1 MSTSRAAH
9 RYQAMDIQSMSPPD
23 LIVFLYST
31 LLAQL
36 HKAKQAME
44 TQEFEAR
51 DASMAKALAAI
62 EELIHGL
69 DCEVGGNFADN
80 MAALYAFWCKEL
92 VAIDLTSDATRV
104 DRLISMVAPLH
115 KAWSQAAATV
125 GASGASTAPH
135 DA

>member
-1 MSTSRAAH
+1 MSTRAAH
-9 RYQAMDIQSMSPPD
+9 RYQAMEVQSMSPPD
-23 LIVFLYST
+23 LIIFLYSI

-44 TQEFEAR
+44 TREFEAK
-51 DASMAKALAAI
+51 DASMAKALAVI

-69 DCEVGGNFADN
+69 DREVGGKFADD

-92 VAIDLTSDATRV
+92 VTIDGTSDATRL
-104 DRLISMVAPLH
+104 DQLISMVTPLYQ
-115 KAWSQAAATV
+115 AWSQAADTV
-125 GASGASTAPH
+125 GASRVSTVPQ

>member
-1 MSTSRAAH
+1 
-9 RYQAMDIQSMSPPD
+9 MDVQSMSPPD

-36 HKAKQAME
+36 HRAKKAIE

-69 DCEVGGNFADN
+69 DREVGGSFADN

-92 VAIDLTSDATRV
+92 VAIDLTSDATRLA
-104 DRLISMVAPLH
+104 RLISMVAPLH
-115 KAWSQAAATV
+115 QAWSKAASTV
-125 GASGASTAPH
+125 KASGASTIPS
-135 DA
+135 

>member
-1 MSTSRAAH
+1 MSTRATH

-23 LIVFLYST
+23 LIVFLYSI

-36 HKAKQAME
+36 HKAKKAMD
-44 TQEFEAR
+44 TREFEAR
-51 DASMAKALAAI
+51 DASIGKALAVI

-69 DCEVGGNFADN
+69 NCEVGGNFADN

-92 VAIDLTSDATRV
+92 VAINMTSDAIRL
-104 DRLISMVAPLH
+104 DRLISMVTPLH
-115 KAWSQAAATV
+115 KAWSQAADTV
-125 GASGASTAPH
+125 GASSVSTVPH

>member
-1 MSTSRAAH
+1 
-9 RYQAMDIQSMSPPD
+9 MSPPD
-23 LIVFLYST
+23 LIVFLYSI

-36 HKAKQAME
+36 HRAKQAME

-51 DASMAKALAAI
+51 DASMSRALAVV

-69 DCEVGGNFADN
+69 NCEVGGNFAEN

-92 VAIDLTSDATRV
+92 VAINVASDAIRM
-104 DRLISMVAPLH
+104 DRLISMVTPLH
-115 KAWSQAAATV
+115 EAWSQAADTV
-125 GASGASTAPH
+125 GASCGSTVLH

>member
-1 MSTSRAAH
+1 
-9 RYQAMDIQSMSPPD
+9 MSPPD

-36 HKAKQAME
+36 HRAKQAME

-92 VAIDLTSDATRV
+92 VAISATSNTTRV

-115 KAWSQAAATV
+115 KAWSQAASTV
-125 GASGASTAPH
+125 GASGASTVPPP

>member
-1 MSTSRAAH
+1 MSTRAAH
-9 RYQAMDIQSMSPPD
+9 RYQAMDIHAMSPPD
-23 LIVFLYST
+23 LIVFLYSI

-51 DASMAKALAAI
+51 DASMGKALAVV

-92 VAIDLTSDATRV
+92 VAIDMTSNVIRL
-104 DRLISMVAPLH
+104 DRLISMVTPLH
-115 KAWSQAAATV
+115 KAWSQAADTV
-125 GASGASTAPH
+125 GASSVSTVPH
-135 DA
+135 DG